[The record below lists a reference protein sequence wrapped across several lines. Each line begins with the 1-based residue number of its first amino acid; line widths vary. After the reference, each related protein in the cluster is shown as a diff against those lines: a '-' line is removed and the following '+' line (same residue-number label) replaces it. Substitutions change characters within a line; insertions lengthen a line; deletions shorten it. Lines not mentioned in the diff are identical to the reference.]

1 MEHKGLVSRVEE
13 DLERTFA
20 LGRFPQG
27 GLPSE
32 RVMARRYGVSRTT
45 IRGALQGLAARGLIV
60 KHPGRQS
67 RTVGLDQALTLES
80 LKLALP
86 EEGRPDPDRRR
97 LLEGFFALKR
107 EVTVEL
113 LVACCEH
120 ASHEDLDELKGACFA
135 LREEAH
141 WQEDRRG
148 WVHKE
153 FELLRLAARAA
164 DRPGHALLIQ
174 SLEKAFRGL
183 ANRVL
188 PHLDAAAIEQWA
200 LAAFNALVE
209 RDSQAVR
216 QQLPVLLKAVDAP
229 LLDPLAPVR
238 RTPPAPTPSP
248 AAEPTPPP
256 MEEEALSGADRPN
269 RYACPTSSE
278 PVRPTEG
285 LPSQTGPASSNPPED
300 CGPPPSPLATV
311 SQSRLEGSPNS
322 PGGGPVSGPLV
333 SADTAAPGRA
343 ASPSVA
349 HELAA
354 AGGPIRPESEDRDMP
369 EERGP
374 STDHSA
380 TAGGVARESS

>member
-13 DLERTFA
+13 DLERAIA
-20 LGRFPQG
+20 LGRYPRG

-32 RVMARRYGVSRTT
+32 RVMAKRYGVSRTT
-45 IRGALQGLAARGLIV
+45 IRGALHGLAARGLIV

-67 RTVGLDQALTLES
+67 STVGLDQALTLES
-80 LKLALP
+80 LKLVLP
-86 EEGRPDPDRRR
+86 EEGREDPARRK

-120 ASHEDLDELKGACFA
+120 ATQEDLDELVGACFA

-141 WQEDRRG
+141 WQENRRG

-174 SLEKAFRGL
+174 SLEKAFRGSRTGYSPTWMRRPS
-183 ANRVL
+183 NR
-188 PHLDAAAIEQWA
+188 WA

-209 RDSQAVR
+209 RDTQALR
-216 QQLPVLLKAVDAP
+216 QELPALLKAVDAP

-238 RTPPAPTPSP
+238 RRPTPPTPSP

-256 MEEEALSGADRPN
+256 VEEEAVSGANRPSRVDRGSCPPRPPTDPDVRN
-269 RYACPTSSE
+269 SRIRLFGSWVRY
-278 PVRPTEG
+278 
-285 LPSQTGPASSNPPED
+285 
-300 CGPPPSPLATV
+300 
-311 SQSRLEGSPNS
+311 
-322 PGGGPVSGPLV
+322 
-333 SADTAAPGRA
+333 
-343 ASPSVA
+343 
-349 HELAA
+349 EL
-354 AGGPIRPESEDRDMP
+354 
-369 EERGP
+369 
-374 STDHSA
+374 
-380 TAGGVARESS
+380 

>member
-13 DLERTFA
+13 DLERTIA
-20 LGRFPQG
+20 LGRCPHG

-32 RVMARRYGVSRTT
+32 RVLSRRYGVSRTT

-67 RTVGLDQALTLES
+67 RTVALDEALTLES

-97 LLEGFFALKR
+97 LLEGFFALKQ

-113 LVACCEH
+113 LAACCEH
-120 ASHEDLDELKGACFA
+120 AHKEDLDELIGACFA

-141 WQEDRRG
+141 WKEDRRS

-164 DRPGHALLIQ
+164 DRPGHVLLIQ

-183 ANRVL
+183 ADRVL

-209 RDSQAVR
+209 RDAQALR
-216 QQLPVLLKAVDAP
+216 QALPALLKAVDAP
-229 LLDPLAPVR
+229 LLDPIAPVR
-238 RTPPAPTPSP
+238 RRPTPPPSP

-256 MEEEALSGADRPN
+256 VAEEAVSGADRTN
-269 RYACPTSSE
+269 RYACHTSSQ
-278 PVRPTEG
+278 PARPTEG
-285 LPSQTGPASSNPPED
+285 LFPQEVVPPPVPSLVSGAPED
-300 CGPPPSPLATV
+300 SPAASASRECSPSPTGSGGMVAASALALDGKPSPLIA
-311 SQSRLEGSPNS
+311 EH
-322 PGGGPVSGPLV
+322 
-333 SADTAAPGRA
+333 PGRCTHR
-343 ASPSVA
+343 SCW
-349 HELAA
+349 
-354 AGGPIRPESEDRDMP
+354 
-369 EERGP
+369 
-374 STDHSA
+374 
-380 TAGGVARESS
+380 